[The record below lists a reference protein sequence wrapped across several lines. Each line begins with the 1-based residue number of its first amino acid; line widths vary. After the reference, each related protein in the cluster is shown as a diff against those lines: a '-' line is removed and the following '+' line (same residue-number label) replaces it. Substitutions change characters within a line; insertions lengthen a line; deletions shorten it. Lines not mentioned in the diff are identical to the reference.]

1 MRLRVLALTIDLL
14 WVTAAAAQTLMTEP
28 SSDAFQPAARSCIE
42 QMISVFE
49 NESTSLKYDLVED
62 LNDGRGY
69 TAGRAGF
76 ASRDS
81 DLLDVVEVYNR
92 LQPNNALSVFVPVL
106 KQRRGTA
113 STEGLEAFPA
123 AWKKAALDPLFRQA
137 QDQVNDELYYRPAM
151 QAANALHLRSP
162 LAKLALY
169 DAIIQHG
176 IGENSDSFDG
186 IIRAANRAAQGPP
199 YQAGEQKWLMAFLTA
214 RKQVLLN
221 ASEPETRQVWKESVG
236 RVNEQLRLLKAGNL
250 QLSTPLVLNPYGT
263 AFTVNCVVSLSA
275 PKRTELQSK
284 P

>member
-1 MRLRVLALTIDLL
+1 
-14 WVTAAAAQTLMTEP
+14 
-28 SSDAFQPAARSCIE
+28 
-42 QMISVFE
+42 
-49 NESTSLKYDLVED
+49 
-62 LNDGRGY
+62 
-69 TAGRAGF
+69 
-76 ASRDS
+76 
-81 DLLDVVEVYNR
+81 
-92 LQPNNALSVFVPVL
+92 
-106 KQRRGTA
+106 
-113 STEGLEAFPA
+113 
-123 AWKKAALDPLFRQA
+123 
-137 QDQVNDELYYRPAM
+137 
-151 QAANALHLRSP
+151 LRSP